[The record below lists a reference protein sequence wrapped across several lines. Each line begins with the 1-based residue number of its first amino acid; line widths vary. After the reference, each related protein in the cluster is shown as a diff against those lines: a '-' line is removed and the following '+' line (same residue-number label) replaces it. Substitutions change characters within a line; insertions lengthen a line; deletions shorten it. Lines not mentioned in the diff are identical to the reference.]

1 MKEVMMKMI
10 EGSVDFHIHVS
21 PDPFVERI
29 ADANEVALQ
38 AKKIGMKGVVL
49 KSHAYPT
56 APLAHMARKAV
67 EGIEIIGSL
76 TLNDGVGGINPR
88 AVEVSAKLEARVVWM
103 PTLSSLGERRGK
115 GFHDGI
121 SILDEKGKMKPE
133 VREVLA
139 LIKEF
144 NLVLST
150 GHLSIEE
157 THGLLV
163 EATQMGLTKVVVT
176 HPLKVAGTSLDLHVQ
191 KELAERGAFIEHCF
205 VATMP
210 LYGRLNPNHI
220 VEAIRFVGAERCLL
234 STDFGQLPNPP
245 PWEGMRMM
253 LVTLSQCGLSE
264 KELQILIKENPCR
277 LLNL

>member
-1 MKEVMMKMI
+1 MKDLVTELMN
-10 EGSVDFHIHVS
+10 GSIDFHIHVS

-38 AKKIGMKGVVL
+38 AKNVGMKGVVL
-49 KSHAYPT
+49 KSHTYPT

-88 AVEVSAKLEARVVWM
+88 AVEVSAKMGARVVWM
-103 PTLSSLGERRGK
+103 PTLSSLGERRSR
-115 GFHDGI
+115 GFPDGI
-121 SILDEKGKMKPE
+121 SLLDEKGKAKPE
-133 VREVLA
+133 IRDVLS
-139 LIKEF
+139 LVKEF

-150 GHLSIEE
+150 GHLSKEE
-157 THGLLV
+157 TLVLLA
-163 EATQMGLTKVVVT
+163 EATHMDLEKVVVT

-220 VEAIRFVGAERCLL
+220 VEAIRCVGAERCLL
-234 STDFGQLPNPP
+234 STDFGQMPNPP

-253 LVTLSQCGLSE
+253 LVTLLQCGLSE
-264 KELQILIKENPCR
+264 KELRILIKENPCR